1 MKVPGGAS
9 LDISLCPG
17 SIEQEIADLR
27 QQLQSMK
34 KQTVTVL
41 EQSRKSSDREQT
53 ALRQAQ
59 EALELKETATANAAR
74 SAQRES
80 YMLDLMTDA
89 SQDMAG
95 MLTLSS
101 SFSYCCFLCLAIL
114 LPLIS

>member
-1 MKVPGGAS
+1 
-9 LDISLCPG
+9 
-17 SIEQEIADLR
+17 
-27 QQLQSMK
+27 MK

-74 SAQRES
+74 SAQREN

-95 MLTLSS
+95 MLLLSRRL
-101 SFSYCCFLCLAIL
+101 FAVFLYLFLCYIAFSLV
-114 LPLIS
+114 SHRCVSGHCR